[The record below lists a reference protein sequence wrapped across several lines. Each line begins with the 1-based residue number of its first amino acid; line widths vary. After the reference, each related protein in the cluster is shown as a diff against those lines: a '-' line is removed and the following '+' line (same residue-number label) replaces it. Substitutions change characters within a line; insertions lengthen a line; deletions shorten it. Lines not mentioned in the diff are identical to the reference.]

1 MELTTGILKT
11 AHNDYKV
18 NKGSLYR
25 TLIYT
30 IGHFLIAITVLM
42 LVVDVSFLIALTD
55 AIVEPIANSI
65 WYFIL
70 DKWWATKAK

>member
-11 AHNDYKV
+11 AHNVYKV

-42 LVVDVSFLIALTD
+42 TISSVSF
-55 AIVEPIANSI
+55 VVV
-65 WYFIL
+65 
-70 DKWWATKAK
+70 